1 MPRQS
6 FLQRKLTARRLWK
19 EFAPLAKEVLT
30 ATDAENVGH
39 SAAWFQQVLAEKAGS
54 GDSVSVGRLRFAMEL
69 PEVVDLIR
77 YKAEVL
83 ALQRSLAEVADA
95 TFSPYDAVAAAV
107 VDRSFLDVC
116 RMLFPEHD
124 GICLGDLV
132 PHIRRPVVREFFGPA
147 GPAAM
152 RSRLE
157 SIQLAAAAR
166 TSRMEEASFA
176 LDREVNL
183 ANAEMSGATGPGT
196 GALAELWF
204 GKDATL
210 NVETLLQVPQVEA
223 FARLAKWRIMMAAA

>member
-1 MPRQS
+1 
-6 FLQRKLTARRLWK
+6 
-19 EFAPLAKEVLT
+19 
-30 ATDAENVGH
+30 
-39 SAAWFQQVLAEKAGS
+39 
-54 GDSVSVGRLRFAMEL
+54 
-69 PEVVDLIR
+69 
-77 YKAEVL
+77 
-83 ALQRSLAEVADA
+83 
-95 TFSPYDAVAAAV
+95 
-107 VDRSFLDVC
+107 
-116 RMLFPEHD
+116 MLFPEHD